1 MAAAPSASLFAARAE
16 AAVVAGEAAAVV
28 VADEA
33 AAVVVADEAA
43 AVVVAD
49 EAAAVVVADEA
60 AAVVVADE
68 AALQLLEVEVWWPEE
83 VISTFVDLY
92 GVSHGRLVVSWRESP
107 QRRRSHRAM
116 VSKVAEF
123 LKSA

>member
-1 MAAAPSASLFAARAE
+1 MVADEA
-16 AAVVAGEAAAVV
+16 AAVVADKAAAWAAAVV

-33 AAVVVADEAA
+33 AAAVAVADEAA
-43 AVVVAD
+43 AALFAD
-49 EAAAVVVADEA
+49 EAAAALFSDEA
-60 AAVVVADE
+60 ASY
-68 AALQLLEVEVWWPEE
+68 LLEVDVGWPEE

-116 VSKVAEF
+116 VGKVAES
-123 LKSA
+123 LRSA